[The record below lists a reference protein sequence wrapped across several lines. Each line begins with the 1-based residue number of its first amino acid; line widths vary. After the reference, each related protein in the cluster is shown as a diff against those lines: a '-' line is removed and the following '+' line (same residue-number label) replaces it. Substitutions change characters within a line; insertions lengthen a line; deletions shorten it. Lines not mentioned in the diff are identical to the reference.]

1 MILRIVLVAL
11 RNLLRQPLRTLLILQ
26 GVVWGTALGVFPP
39 AVIHGT
45 QGLVETQAGR
55 LGTDRLMLTQDA
67 GAATV
72 FDWEIATRVRALAGR
87 QVRHAAAQAVA
98 PGELR
103 QCVLI
108 AADSD
113 AFAARGMELAAG
125 RFFTADESSRAA
137 PACVLEHQAATTLF
151 GDDAA
156 VGRHLEIEGVGRL
169 EVVGVA
175 APPAIESDKFDEFG
189 YQKDHPLAKLVDQ
202 LKQYVGAFED
212 PELRALA
219 GGRGI
224 IFPHTLRP
232 DVQPRW
238 IEMRA
243 APQDVLPLRE
253 LLQNELSSQ
262 GYEPVLY
269 ANAILP
275 VIYGETIKT
284 AIELNRAVFV
294 LSILVGTSVVCAIMV
309 LTVVER
315 QREIAIRRVEG
326 ARQWHIAVQFVVE
339 TGTLCAV
346 GALAGIPLGLLLAFI
361 RCTLE
366 PLGSVT
372 WTFPGAEVAVLV
384 VVVTSVGLIGGLLPA
399 WRAMRIDP
407 VEMLRYE

>member
-1 MILRIVLVAL
+1 MFVRIIVVAL

-26 GVVWGTALGVFPP
+26 GVIWGTALGVFPP

-45 QGLVETQAGR
+45 EGFVESQAGR

-67 GAATV
+67 GAATA
-72 FDWEIATRVRALAGR
+72 FDWQIAARIRALANR
-87 QVRHAAAQAVA
+87 QVRHAAAQAVL
-98 PGELR
+98 PEEF
-103 QCVLI
+103 QKCTLI

-113 AFAARGMELAAG
+113 AFVARGMELAAG

-137 PACVLEHQAATTLF
+137 AVCVLEHHAAHVLF
-151 GDDAA
+151 GGPEA
-156 VGRHLEIEGVGRL
+156 VGEHLDVAGVGRL
-169 EVVGVA
+169 KVVGVA
-175 APPAIESDKFDEFG
+175 APAEIESDKFDEFG

-202 LKQYVGAFED
+202 LKLYVGAFED
-212 PELRALA
+212 PELRSLA

-224 IFPHTLRP
+224 MFPHTLRP
-232 DVQPRW
+232 DVEPRW
-238 IEMRA
+238 VELRA

-262 GYEPVLY
+262 GYEPVIY

-284 AIELNRAVFV
+284 VIELNRAVFV

-346 GALAGIPLGLLLAFI
+346 GALAGVPLGLLLAYV
-361 RCTLE
+361 RCALE

-372 WTFPGAEVAVLV
+372 WTFPTTEVGVLV
-384 VVVTSVGLIGGLLPA
+384 VVVTAVGLVGGLLPA